1 MPDRHSPRPYRSL
14 AIAATAGLLALVVGA
29 GAVSAAATTTRVSIS
44 TQGVEGN
51 DDANYPAV
59 SANGRFVAFMSESD
73 KMVPADKNNEW
84 DVFVR
89 DRSTGKTEWISRS
102 LPGTQN
108 DDLSTDPAIS
118 ANGRFVVF
126 ESSSSKLVSNDTNG
140 KRDVFLRDRATG
152 KTRRISRG
160 FNGAESDGHSSDP
173 AISADGRYVAFE
185 SDATNLVKNGTNAWR
200 HVYRYDREKRIMRLV
215 TVGPN
220 GVEGGG
226 SDPSVSANG
235 RLVAFESTATNLVA
249 GDTNGNRHVFVRNM
263 ATKVTRQVLGKAGVE
278 GDGNSDRPA
287 ISGDGRWV
295 AFESYATNLLGVG
308 NDTNGDY
315 DVFLSDL
322 DTGRIRRVSRG
333 LESAQPVGQSILA
346 SVSSNGRWVAFAS
359 SAANLVKN
367 DTNNDLDVFIYD
379 RKTRG
384 IRRVSIRT
392 NKSQSDSG
400 SGSSAISADGRWVA
414 FNSWG
419 PLVAADTNDDD
430 DIYVRG
436 PLH

>member
-1 MPDRHSPRPYRSL
+1 
-14 AIAATAGLLALVVGA
+14 
-29 GAVSAAATTTRVSIS
+29 
-44 TQGVEGN
+44 
-51 DDANYPAV
+51 
-59 SANGRFVAFMSESD
+59 MSESD
-73 KMVPADKNNEW
+73 KMVLADKNKEW

-160 FNGAESDGHSSDP
+160 FNGAESDGDSSNP
-173 AISADGRYVAFE
+173 AISADGRYVVFE

-200 HVYRYDREKRIMRLV
+200 HVYRYDRKKRIMRLV

-226 SDPSVSANG
+226 SDSSISANS

-249 GDTNGNRHVFVRNM
+249 GGTNGNRHVFVRNM

-346 SVSSNGRWVAFAS
+346 SISSNGRWVAFAS

-367 DTNNDLDVFIYD
+367 DTNSNLDVFIYD

-392 NKSQSDSG
+392 NKSQSNRG
-400 SGSSAISADGRWVA
+400 SGSPAISADGRWVA